1 MRRKPD
7 QNYLTQWVRRLMVV
21 FGVVGMLAVGIG
33 VYLNYY
39 IQSQGGLARFIS
51 YQLSQNDQDIVIIA
65 EQADFQIDG
74 TGQQLELSIMD
85 VSISQHDQ
93 HIDMPQA
100 KFTFGWSSLLS
111 LAPKEIELQTGEI
124 VLFKDED
131 SLRADQSSDWLAST
145 ITSYYRN
152 ISDNRNS
159 MLALWLSNVRRITVS
174 GADITL
180 FEDQQKTRLLT
191 YFSDVDIVVTPS
203 KDGKPDQ
210 IHFRVSG
217 TQRDSGG
224 AEQGRASLS
233 VTHNLLSSLS
243 EFSLT

>member
-74 TGQQLELSIMD
+74 TAQQLELSIMD
-85 VSISQHDQ
+85 VSISQQDQ

-111 LAPKEIELQTGEI
+111 LAPKEIELQ
-124 VLFKDED
+124 
-131 SLRADQSSDWLAST
+131 
-145 ITSYYRN
+145 
-152 ISDNRNS
+152 
-159 MLALWLSNVRRITVS
+159 
-174 GADITL
+174 
-180 FEDQQKTRLLT
+180 
-191 YFSDVDIVVTPS
+191 
-203 KDGKPDQ
+203 
-210 IHFRVSG
+210 
-217 TQRDSGG
+217 
-224 AEQGRASLS
+224 
-233 VTHNLLSSLS
+233 
-243 EFSLT
+243 